1 MSMDRR
7 RFLNAALVGAGG
19 VLLDGTASLA
29 QAPSP
34 FALRPLGQT
43 GLNVS
48 LIGAG
53 TGMRGWMRN
62 SNQTR
67 AGKESFSTLIRHA
80 YERGVRVFDCADLYG
95 THPYL
100 AEALT
105 GVPREDYVIITKIW
119 WQQRGLPEQD
129 RPGPKASV
137 ERFRQELR
145 TDYVDLVLLHC
156 VTDPNWQQT
165 EEWQMDELSELKS
178 DGVIRAHGVSV
189 HSIGA
194 LESCISSPWVDS
206 VNARIN
212 AYGDK
217 MDDRDPA
224 VVAEVLKRLHDAGKG
239 VVGMKLIGEGQ
250 YRDDPLKRDESIKY
264 VLGLGSVD
272 TMVVGFEKPEE
283 IDDFADRVANALAAQ

>member
-7 RFLNAALVGAGG
+7 RFLNATLVGAGG

-194 LESCISSPWVDS
+194 LESCISSPW
-206 VNARIN
+206 
-212 AYGDK
+212 
-217 MDDRDPA
+217 
-224 VVAEVLKRLHDAGKG
+224 E
-239 VVGMKLIGEGQ
+239 IGRASCRE
-250 YRDDPLKRDESIKY
+250 
-264 VLGLGSVD
+264 
-272 TMVVGFEKPEE
+272 
-283 IDDFADRVANALAAQ
+283 RV